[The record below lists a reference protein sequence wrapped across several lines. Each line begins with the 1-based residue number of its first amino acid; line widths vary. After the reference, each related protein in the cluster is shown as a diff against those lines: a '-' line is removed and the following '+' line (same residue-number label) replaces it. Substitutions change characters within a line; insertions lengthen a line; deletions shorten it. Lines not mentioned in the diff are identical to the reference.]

1 MGTQDATSRPW
12 LNIALIRSTPAG
24 RFFFLAFALHLRR
37 AVRKSGRI
45 DRTKTVEQDR
55 GRSGM
60 FTAMACAT
68 VALVVLIE
76 RRRQG
81 FNDNPVGEIST
92 SREGSRFDSY
102 LPFAILIALGVV
114 VDRIPW

>member
-1 MGTQDATSRPW
+1 
-12 LNIALIRSTPAG
+12 
-24 RFFFLAFALHLRR
+24 
-37 AVRKSGRI
+37 
-45 DRTKTVEQDR
+45 
-55 GRSGM
+55 M

-81 FNDNPVGEIST
+81 FNDNPVGAISP
-92 SREGSRFDSY
+92 SREGSRFGIY
-102 LPFAILIALGVV
+102 LPFAILITLGVI

>member
-1 MGTQDATSRPW
+1 
-12 LNIALIRSTPAG
+12 
-24 RFFFLAFALHLRR
+24 
-37 AVRKSGRI
+37 
-45 DRTKTVEQDR
+45 
-55 GRSGM
+55 M

-81 FNDNPVGEIST
+81 FRSNPVGSVSV
-92 SREGSRFDSY
+92 SREGSRLAFY
-102 LPFAILIALGVV
+102 VPFALLITLGVI

>member
-1 MGTQDATSRPW
+1 
-12 LNIALIRSTPAG
+12 
-24 RFFFLAFALHLRR
+24 
-37 AVRKSGRI
+37 
-45 DRTKTVEQDR
+45 
-55 GRSGM
+55 M

-81 FNDNPVGEIST
+81 LSGNPVGAVCA
-92 SREGSRFDSY
+92 SREGSRFAY
-102 LPFAILIALGVV
+102 YVPFAILITLGVI

>member
-1 MGTQDATSRPW
+1 
-12 LNIALIRSTPAG
+12 
-24 RFFFLAFALHLRR
+24 
-37 AVRKSGRI
+37 
-45 DRTKTVEQDR
+45 
-55 GRSGM
+55 M
-60 FTAMACAT
+60 FTAMACAA

-81 FNDNPVGEIST
+81 FSNNLVGTIST

>member
-1 MGTQDATSRPW
+1 
-12 LNIALIRSTPAG
+12 
-24 RFFFLAFALHLRR
+24 
-37 AVRKSGRI
+37 
-45 DRTKTVEQDR
+45 
-55 GRSGM
+55 M

-81 FNDNPVGEIST
+81 FNRGAVGGAGM
-92 SREGSRFDSY
+92 SRDYSRIGSY
-102 LPFAILIALGVV
+102 LPFAILIALGVI